1 MHAFRYQRPS
11 SIAEAV
17 SALAA
22 AADGKFVAGGMTLIP
37 IMKQRLAE
45 PSDVIDLGGIGGLA
59 SIAIDGVSLIV
70 GAMATHDAVANSP
83 DAQRAIPALADL
95 AGDIGDPQVR
105 NRGTIGGSI
114 ANNDP
119 AADYPAVVLG
129 LGATIHTDRRRIAA
143 DDFFTGMFE
152 TALEDDE
159 LILGVSFPVPE
170 KAGYAKFK
178 QQASRYALAGV
189 MVSKDP
195 AGVRLAVTGAAPCVF
210 RVMEMEAAL
219 TARFL
224 TAALDG
230 LDVPADGLNADIH
243 GSPEYRAHL
252 IGVMARRAVAAAR

>member
-1 MHAFRYQRPS
+1 MHAFRYRRPS
-11 SIAEAV
+11 SVAEAV

-22 AADGKFVAGGMTLIP
+22 AADGKVIAGGMTLIP
-37 IMKQRLAE
+37 IMKQRLAQ
-45 PSDVIDLGGIGGLA
+45 PSDIIDLGGIGGLDA
-59 SIAIDGVSLIV
+59 IAIDGASLVV
-70 GAMATHDAVANSP
+70 GAIATHDAVASSP
-83 DAQRAIPALADL
+83 EVQRAIPALADL

-119 AADYPAVVLG
+119 AADYPAAVLA
-129 LGATIHTDRRRIAA
+129 LGATIHTDRRRITA
-143 DDFFTGMFE
+143 DDFFTGLFE

-159 LILGVSFPVPE
+159 LIVKVSFPVPE

-189 MVSKDP
+189 MVSEDP

-210 RVMEMEAAL
+210 RAMEMEAAL
-219 TARFL
+219 SARFRP
-224 TAALDG
+224 AALDG

-252 IGVMARRAVAAAR
+252 IGVMAKRAVAAAR

>member
-17 SALAA
+17 SALAT

-37 IMKQRLAE
+37 IMKQRLAQ
-45 PSDVIDLGGIGGLA
+45 PSDIIDLGGIGGLA
-59 SIAIDGVSLIV
+59 AIAIDGASLIV

-83 DAQRAIPALADL
+83 DIQRAIPALAEI
-95 AGDIGDPQVR
+95 AGTIGDPQVR
-105 NRGTIGGSI
+105 NRGTLGGSI

-119 AADYPAVVLG
+119 AADYPAAVLG

-152 TALEDDE
+152 TALEEDE
-159 LILGVSFPVPE
+159 LLVCVSFPVPE

-219 TARFL
+219 TDRFGP
-224 TAALDG
+224 AALDG
-230 LDVPADGLNADIH
+230 LEVPAEGLNADIH

-252 IGVMARRAVAAAR
+252 IGVMAKRAVAAAR

>member
-37 IMKQRLAE
+37 IMKQRLAQ
-45 PSDVIDLGGIGGLA
+45 PSDIIDLGGIGGLA
-59 SIAIDGVSLIV
+59 AIAIDGASLIV

-83 DAQRAIPALADL
+83 DIQRAIPALAEI
-95 AGDIGDPQVR
+95 AGTIGDPQVR
-105 NRGTIGGSI
+105 NRGTLGGSI

-119 AADYPAVVLG
+119 AADYPAAVLG

-152 TALEDDE
+152 TALEEDE
-159 LILGVSFPVPE
+159 LLVCVSFPVPE

-219 TARFL
+219 TDRFGP
-224 TAALDG
+224 AALDG
-230 LDVPADGLNADIH
+230 LEVPAEGLNADIH

-252 IGVMARRAVAAAR
+252 IGVMAKRAVAAAR

>member
-11 SIAEAV
+11 SVAEAV

-22 AADGKFVAGGMTLIP
+22 AADGKVIAGGMTLIP
-37 IMKQRLAE
+37 VMKQRLAQ
-45 PSDVIDLGGIGGLA
+45 PSDIIDLGGIGGLDA
-59 SIAIDGVSLIV
+59 IAIDGASLVV
-70 GAMATHDAVANSP
+70 GAMATHDAVAHSP
-83 DAQRAIPALADL
+83 EVRRAIPALADL

-119 AADYPAVVLG
+119 AADYPAAVVA
-129 LGATIHTDRRRIAA
+129 LGATIRTDRRRIAA
-143 DDFFTGMFE
+143 DDFFTGLFE

-159 LILGVSFPVPE
+159 LIVEVSFPVPE

-189 MVSKDP
+189 MVTKDP
-195 AGVRLAVTGAAPCVF
+195 DGVRLAVTGAAPCVF
-210 RVMEMEAAL
+210 RVIEMEAAL
-219 TARFL
+219 SARFVP
-224 TAALDG
+224 AALDG
-230 LDVPADGLNADIH
+230 LEVPADGLNADIH
-243 GSPEYRAHL
+243 GSAQYRAHL

>member
-1 MHAFRYQRPS
+1 MRAFRYRRPS
-11 SIAEAV
+11 SVAEAV

-22 AADGKFVAGGMTLIP
+22 AADGKVIAGGMTLIP
-37 IMKQRLAE
+37 VMKQRLAQ
-45 PSDVIDLGGIGGLA
+45 PTDIIDLGGIGGLDA
-59 SIAIDGVSLIV
+59 IAIDGASLVV

-83 DAQRAIPALADL
+83 EVRRAIPALADL

-119 AADYPAVVLG
+119 AADYPAAVLA

-143 DDFFTGMFE
+143 DDFFTGLFE

-159 LILGVSFPVPE
+159 LIVGVSFPVPE

-195 AGVRLAVTGAAPCVF
+195 AGARLAVTGAAPCVF
-210 RVMEMEAAL
+210 RVMAMEAAL
-219 TARFL
+219 SARFL
-224 TAALDG
+224 PAALDG
-230 LDVPADGLNADIH
+230 LAVPADGLNADIH

-252 IGVMARRAVAAAR
+252 VGVMAKRAVAAAR